1 MSLYKSQCKSTSPHG
16 VIMSVLLLISSYQY
30 PCHSQYPHVPV
41 PLLAFQSHFPQCLLD
56 LVLLVGTPFAC
67 FACVGISRAVPST
80 IIHLSIS
87 HWRLPYVIIKNHD
100 WWENCLKPILPI
112 NIVVMIF
119 HWWKRIRSFCVF
131 ADRNLQLKL
140 AESLLRLKLRDLLTS
155 KRANRQTVKKW
166 KSEGGL
172 LFLSRCNWVKLWI
185 RKEVSLPLGKI
196 RLDERLSRNSLHQWW
211 LICIKTLKKL
221 MLVREK
227 GSNILIQYDTSL
239 LHQT

>member
-112 NIVVMIF
+112 NLVVMIF
-119 HWWKRIRSFCVF
+119 HRWKQIRSFLCFCRQESPIEVGREF
-131 ADRNLQLKL
+131 VEAQITRLADKQTGKQ
-140 AESLLRLKLRDLLTS
+140 
-155 KRANRQTVKKW
+155 ANRQTVKKW
-166 KSEGGL
+166 GRATLPQSMQLSEAL
-172 LFLSRCNWVKLWI
+172 
-185 RKEVSLPLGKI
+185 
-196 RLDERLSRNSLHQWW
+196 NS
-211 LICIKTLKKL
+211 
-221 MLVREK
+221 
-227 GSNILIQYDTSL
+227 
-239 LHQT
+239 